1 VTAPVI
7 VPDEPTTRLGRSQ
20 AARRRRVIE
29 ATLELGAAGGYDAV
43 QMRDVAAA
51 AGVALGT
58 IYRYFS
64 SKDHLLTEVMIAAL
78 REVSA
83 SLEATPPRG
92 ATPAER
98 LEDVFLRRSSLDG
111 RPLVLG
117 AIMRALSSTDPAVRA
132 SAVEIGRVMRANMST
147 ALTDVDPEQRAGI
160 MRVLGHVW
168 YSSLVGLV
176 HEWEGLTSVRQELRT
191 ASRLLLPSDPRPTP
205 PQTRRDPT

>member
-1 VTAPVI
+1 VTVPVI

-83 SLEATPPRG
+83 SLEETPPRG
-92 ATPAER
+92 AAPAER
-98 LEDVFLRRSSLDG
+98 LEDVFLRRSSLEG

-117 AIMRALSSTDPAVRA
+117 AIMRALSSTDPVVRA
-132 SAVEIGRVMRANMST
+132 SAVEIGRVMRANMAT
-147 ALTDVDPEQRAGI
+147 ALADVDPEQRNGI

-168 YSSLVGLV
+168 YSSLVGVV
-176 HEWEGLTSVRQELRT
+176 HEWEGLTSVREELRT
-191 ASRLLLPSDPRPTP
+191 AARLLLPARPRPAP
-205 PQTRRDPT
+205 PTRRHPT